1 MFNLLPVAFWSDP
14 AGSSALTGK
23 IVFGLLLGVGIL
35 FALTKVPTQMRRSIV
50 FGGTFL
56 SGLFYVLF
64 YLWPQPITRGPND
77 VPRDAVEGVAF
88 WLKDSFSVVV
98 NFTQII
104 SGFMLGLGV
113 YSLLR
118 IHLTRIAKG
127 HKDAFFSFVLLGSM
141 VAMAAF
147 AYGDYFLRQN
157 PDTALKLESVENWG
171 LLTYGRDLLFDGL
184 LQQMDAAMFS
194 IIAFFILSAAY
205 RAFRVRSVEATILLA
220 TALLVILSLMGLVA
234 DRVDGFFGN
243 IVRDNP
249 NDFFENF
256 KLTTIRNFIGDNLQT
271 PSINGITLGTGIGAL
286 AMGLRIW
293 LGLEK
298 GSGN

>member
-1 MFNLLPVAFWSDP
+1 MGLLPLAMWSDP
-14 AGSSALTGK
+14 AGSGALMGK

-35 FALTKVPTQMRRSIV
+35 FALTKLPTQMRRSVV

-56 SGLFYVLF
+56 AGLFYVLF
-64 YLWPQPITRGPND
+64 YLWPQPVTRGPND
-77 VPRDAVEGVAF
+77 LPRNAVEGVGF

-118 IHLTRIAKG
+118 IHLTRITKG
-127 HKDAFFSFVLLGSM
+127 HKDAFFSIVLLASM
-141 VAMAAF
+141 VAMAFF
-147 AYGDYFLRQN
+147 AYADYNLRLN
-157 PDTALKLESVENWG
+157 PETALKLENPDNWG
-171 LLTYGRDLLFDGL
+171 FITKGRDLLFDGM

-194 IIAFFILSAAY
+194 VIAFFILSAAY

-234 DRVDGFFGN
+234 EQWDAFFAGLGSG
-243 IVRDNP
+243 P
-249 NDFFENF
+249 NDFFENL
-256 KLTTIRNFIGDNLQT
+256 KLTTMRNFIRDTFQT

>member
-1 MFNLLPVAFWSDP
+1 MGLLPLAMWSDP
-14 AGSSALTGK
+14 AGSGALMGK

-35 FALTKVPTQMRRSIV
+35 FALTKLPTQMRRSVV

-56 SGLFYVLF
+56 AGLFYVLF
-64 YLWPQPITRGPND
+64 YLWPQPVTRGPND
-77 VPRDAVEGVAF
+77 LPRNAVEGVGF
-88 WLKDSFSVVV
+88 WLQDSFSVVV

-118 IHLTRIAKG
+118 IHLTRITKG
-127 HKDAFFSFVLLGSM
+127 HKDAFFSVVLLASM
-141 VAMAAF
+141 VAMAFF
-147 AYGDYFLRQN
+147 AYADYNLRLN
-157 PDTALKLESVENWG
+157 PETALKLENPDNWG
-171 LLTYGRDLLFDGL
+171 FITKGRDLLFDGM

-194 IIAFFILSAAY
+194 VIAFFILSAAY

-234 DRVDGFFGN
+234 EQWDAFFAGLGSG
-243 IVRDNP
+243 P
-249 NDFFENF
+249 NDFFENL
-256 KLTTIRNFIGDNLQT
+256 KLTTMRNFIRDTFQT

>member
-1 MFNLLPVAFWSDP
+1 MGLLPIAMWSDP
-14 AGSSALTGK
+14 AGSSSLIGK
-23 IVFGLLLGVGIL
+23 IVFGLLLGVAIL
-35 FALTKVPTQMRRSIV
+35 FALTKIPTQMRRSVV

-56 SGLFYVLF
+56 AGLFYVLF

-77 VPRDAVEGVAF
+77 IPRDAVEGVGF

-118 IHLTRIAKG
+118 IHLTRITKG
-127 HKDAFFSFVLLGSM
+127 HKDAFFSVVLLASM
-141 VAMAAF
+141 VAMAFF
-147 AYGDYFLRQN
+147 AYADYNLRLDPAMAQKLEN
-157 PDTALKLESVENWG
+157 PDNWG
-171 LLTYGRDLLFDGL
+171 FVTKGRDLLFDGM

-194 IIAFFILSAAY
+194 VIAFFILSAAY

-234 DRVDGFFGN
+234 ERWDAFFAGLGGG
-243 IVRDNP
+243 P

-256 KLTTIRNFIGDNLQT
+256 KLTTMRNFIRDTFQT

>member
-1 MFNLLPVAFWSDP
+1 MQNLLPLAFWSDP
-14 AGSSALTGK
+14 AGSGALTGK
-23 IVFGLLLGVGIL
+23 IFFGLLLGVGLL
-35 FALTKVPTQMRRSIV
+35 FALTKVPTQMRRSLV

-56 SGLFYVLF
+56 SGLFYILF
-64 YLWPQPITRGPND
+64 YLWPQPITRQPND
-77 VPRDAVEGVAF
+77 IPANAVEGVGF
-88 WLKDSFSVVV
+88 WLQDSFSVVV

-127 HKDAFFSFVLLGSM
+127 HKDAFFSIVLLGSM
-141 VAMAAF
+141 VAMAFF
-147 AYGDYFLRQN
+147 AYGDYFLRLDPKVAQELEN
-157 PDTALKLESVENWG
+157 PDKWG
-171 LLTYGRDLLFDGL
+171 PLTRGRDLLFDGL

-234 DRVDGFFGN
+234 DRVDGFFSG
-243 IVRDNP
+243 IVQNNP

-298 GSGN
+298 GGGN